1 MCYFTFYDINI
12 YKNFQVVKLKIVYI
26 FFTSIYSLA
35 MYKVTFLTNKHS
47 LLIHTFLIIY
57 SKYGCDEDIIYTVFY
72 LVLVCLESNL
82 RLLAMW
88 GRVVV
93 ASLHYYKRT
102 QKFSRLIVV
111 ALSRFCILAK
121 LLLLQKPS

>member
-1 MCYFTFYDINI
+1 MCYFTFYDIQI

-26 FFTSIYSLA
+26 FSTSIYSLA

-47 LLIHTFLIIY
+47 LSIHLFLIIY
-57 SKYGCDEDIIYTVFY
+57 SKYGCDEDIIYTVFC
-72 LVLVCLESNL
+72 LVCSESNL
-82 RLLAMW
+82 RLLAMR

-93 ASLHYYKRT
+93 ASLHYYRRT
-102 QKFSRLIVV
+102 QKFSRLIAV

-121 LLLLQKPS
+121 LLLQ

>member
-1 MCYFTFYDINI
+1 MCHFTFYDINI

-47 LLIHTFLIIY
+47 LLIYTFLIIY
-57 SKYGCDEDIIYTVFY
+57 SKYGCDEDIIYTVFC

-82 RLLAMW
+82 RLLAMR

-93 ASLHYYKRT
+93 ASLHYYRRT
-102 QKFSRLIVV
+102 QKFGFIAV

-121 LLLLQKPS
+121 LLLQ